1 MGKQT
6 VRIIISHKVCSQC
19 IEQKESEQTVEE
31 KALKKYRCCFTGFEG
46 FEKSW
51 CSIEQKRYT
60 EILKQAD
67 YIRFISAHY

>member
-1 MGKQT
+1 M
-6 VRIIISHKVCSQC
+6 
-19 IEQKESEQTVEE
+19 EE